1 MVVIELIQQAMT
13 HILDKFKQTI
23 REALDFQARVWVVNV
38 YTGEHKGES
47 YVVNEDSFSEP
58 LQWMKKKDYQDAML
72 TKVESMKRS
81 QIIEFDLGSVKHRL
95 MRVK

>member
-1 MVVIELIQQAMT
+1 MKK
-13 HILDKFKQTI
+13 ILDKLKQAI
-23 REALDFQARVWVVNV
+23 GEVLDFHARVWVVNV

-58 LQWMKKKDYQDAML
+58 LQWMKKKGYKDSML

>member
-1 MVVIELIQQAMT
+1 MKK
-13 HILDKFKQTI
+13 ILDTIKQAI
-23 REALDFQARVWVVNV
+23 GEVLDFHARVWVVNV
-38 YTGEHKGES
+38 YAGEHKGES

-58 LQWMKKKDYQDAML
+58 LQWMKKKGYNDPML

-81 QIIEFDLGSVKHRL
+81 QVIEFDLGSVKHRL

>member
-1 MVVIELIQQAMT
+1 MKN
-13 HILDKFKQTI
+13 ILSRLKQSFG
-23 REALDFQARVWVVNV
+23 EVLDFQARVWVVNV
-38 YTGEHKGES
+38 YAGEYKGES

-58 LQWMKKKDYQDAML
+58 LQWMKKKGYKGPML

>member
-1 MVVIELIQQAMT
+1 MKK
-13 HILDKFKQTI
+13 ILDTIKQAI
-23 REALDFQARVWVVNV
+23 GEVLDFHARVWVVNV
-38 YTGEHKGES
+38 YAGEHKGES

-58 LQWMKKKDYQDAML
+58 LQWMKKKGYKDPML

-81 QIIEFDLGSVKHRL
+81 QVIEFDLGSVKHRL

>member
-1 MVVIELIQQAMT
+1 MKK
-13 HILDKFKQTI
+13 ILDKIKQAI
-23 REALDFQARVWVVNV
+23 GDVLDFHARVWVVNV

-58 LQWMKKKDYQDAML
+58 LQWMKKKGYKDPML

-81 QIIEFDLGSVKHRL
+81 QVIEFDLGSVKHRL